1 MEKEGCYYLGKITRT
16 NGNKGGVS
24 AFLDVDNPQEY
35 SNLDAVFLEIKK
47 QLIPYFIAEITIHT
61 SKNTALIYFEDV
73 EDVDEAAAL
82 TNKDLYLPLASLPTL
97 KGNKFYFHEVIDFLL
112 LDKIFGEIGKI
123 KQVLEYPNQALFQT
137 FYKEKEVLVPI
148 NDLFI
153 KHVDREKKEIH
164 LELPEG
170 LLDIYIEDK

>member
-1 MEKEGCYYLGKITRT
+1 MEKEACYYLGKITRT

-35 SNLDAVFLEIKK
+35 SNLDAVFIEIRK
-47 QLIPYFIAEITIHT
+47 QLIPYFIDEITIHT

-73 EDVDEAAAL
+73 EDVDSAAAL
-82 TNKDLYLPLASLPTL
+82 TNKNLFLPLTSLPDL
-97 KGNKFYFHEVIDFLL
+97 KGNKFYFHEVVDFLL
-112 LDKIFGEIGKI
+112 VDKTFGEIGKI

-153 KHVDREKKEIH
+153 KKVDREKKEIH
-164 LELPEG
+164 IELPEG
-170 LLDIYIEDK
+170 LLDIYIEDN

>member
-1 MEKEGCYYLGKITRT
+1 M
-16 NGNKGGVS
+16 
-24 AFLDVDNPQEY
+24 
-35 SNLDAVFLEIKK
+35 
-47 QLIPYFIAEITIHT
+47 
-61 SKNTALIYFEDV
+61 
-73 EDVDEAAAL
+73 
-82 TNKDLYLPLASLPTL
+82 
-97 KGNKFYFHEVIDFLL
+97 IDFLL